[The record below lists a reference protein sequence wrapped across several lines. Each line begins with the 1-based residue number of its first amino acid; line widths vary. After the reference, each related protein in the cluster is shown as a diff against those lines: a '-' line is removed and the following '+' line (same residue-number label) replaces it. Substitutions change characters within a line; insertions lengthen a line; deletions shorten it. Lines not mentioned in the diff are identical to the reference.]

1 MLHRTTQQV
10 FSVVAGMKIA
20 ATNPDATTPRRSDVD
35 FNVQTIKCVIQG
47 ATTAML
53 ISNSVF
59 LASRTELSVR
69 SCSLTVFGHE
79 GEVTAFLSSNQ
90 QIEAQSTVNRV
101 A

>member
-10 FSVVAGMKIA
+10 FSVVAGMRIA
-20 ATNPDATTPRRSDVD
+20 ATNPDATTPRRLDVD
-35 FNVQTIKCVIQG
+35 FNVQAIKCVIQG

>member
-10 FSVVAGMKIA
+10 SSVVAGMRIA
-20 ATNPDATTPRRSDVD
+20 ATNPDATTPRRLDVD
-35 FNVQTIKCVIQG
+35 FNVQAIKCVIQG

-69 SCSLTVFGHE
+69 SCSLTVFGYE

-90 QIEAQSTVNRV
+90 QIEAQSTVNR
-101 A
+101 AA